1 MSGTPLGT
9 QPTEQSIS
17 CVSGMYG
24 VTGVPMYRRDSS
36 RELPMPAALRS
47 YMSACLTNNQLVAH
61 NACDPCLQLCTSLF
75 PTGRFERYTPSET
88 PYTYCLS
95 TSATEKEPVQI
106 AWTTLCAPSISRLI
120 SWRLSANATLGGCAT
135 RGFGR
140 SLRHTYSRT
149 LYPSVGKWDACGR
162 STNEHEYNLLVRHT
176 IQYNGRTACSQCLPV
191 GPDRTTSL

>member
-9 QPTEQSIS
+9 QPTEQIIS

-120 SWRLSANATLGGCAT
+120 SWRLSGQCHTRRMRNTWIWTITAPYVQSHVVPQRGGVGC
-135 RGFGR
+135 
-140 SLRHTYSRT
+140 LRQIDQR
-149 LYPSVGKWDACGR
+149 A
-162 STNEHEYNLLVRHT
+162 
-176 IQYNGRTACSQCLPV
+176 
-191 GPDRTTSL
+191 